1 MFIVRPWLAHTAAS
15 PAYRKSNT
23 MQKKHLTLAVLVTAI
38 WGFNFPVTK
47 LGLAAIDPLLLTA
60 LRFTLAALPWVFFVK
75 RPPIAIKWLAA
86 YGLIFGVAMWALI
99 NLGIEWGVPPGTAA
113 LLIQFSA
120 FFTMGWGVLLF
131 REHLSPG
138 QMLGMGL
145 AVLGLVSIIL
155 ASPGHGTTLGYG
167 LLLVS
172 AFSWSVGNVI
182 IKQSKVREMFAFVV
196 WASVFPP
203 IPLLA
208 LTWLAHGPAPF
219 AALATQFEW
228 VAVFSLLFQVYAATH
243 FCYWGWNLLL
253 REYPVSTVAPLSLLI
268 PVFGIAGSMLMLGHR
283 VGYSEGVSMVLIL
296 SALAVGLIKGPWR
309 LRLADSQK
317 QESPH

>member
-1 MFIVRPWLAHTAAS
+1 
-15 PAYRKSNT
+15 
-23 MQKKHLTLAVLVTAI
+23 MQKKHLFLAVLVTAV
-38 WGFNFPVTK
+38 WGLNFPVTK

-131 REHLSPG
+131 REQLSYA

-145 AVLGLVSIIL
+145 AVLGLISIIL
-155 ASPGHGTTLGYG
+155 ASPGQGTILGYA

-172 AFSWSVGNVI
+172 ALSWSVGNVI

-203 IPLLA
+203 LPLLL
-208 LTWLAHGPAPF
+208 LTWLAHGSAPF
-219 AALATQFEW
+219 TALVTHFEW
-228 VAVFSLLFQVYAATH
+228 VALFSLLFQVYAATH

-253 REYPVSTVAPLSLLI
+253 REYPVSRVAPLSLLI
-268 PVFGIAGSMLMLGHR
+268 PVFGLAGSMLILGHR
-283 VGYSEGVSMVLIL
+283 VGASEGVSIALIL
-296 SALAVGLIKGPWR
+296 SALVVGLLKWPRG
-309 LRLADSQK
+309 LRLLPRQ
-317 QESPH
+317 

>member
-1 MFIVRPWLAHTAAS
+1 
-15 PAYRKSNT
+15 

-38 WGFNFPVTK
+38 WGLNFPVTK

-317 QESPH
+317 QENPH

>member
-1 MFIVRPWLAHTAAS
+1 MH
-15 PAYRKSNT
+15 
-23 MQKKHLTLAVLVTAI
+23 KKHLTLAVLVTAI
-38 WGFNFPVTK
+38 WGLNFPVTK

-86 YGLIFGVAMWALI
+86 YGLIFGVGMWALI

>member
-1 MFIVRPWLAHTAAS
+1 
-15 PAYRKSNT
+15 
-23 MQKKHLTLAVLVTAI
+23 MQKKHLFLAVLVTAV
-38 WGFNFPVTK
+38 WGLNFPVTK

-99 NLGIEWGVPPGTAA
+99 NLGIEGGVPPGTAA

-131 REHLSPG
+131 REQLSYA

-145 AVLGLVSIIL
+145 AVLGLISIIL
-155 ASPGHGTTLGYG
+155 ASPGQGTTLGYA

-172 AFSWSVGNVI
+172 ALSWSVGNVI

-203 IPLLA
+203 LPLLL
-208 LTWLAHGPAPF
+208 LTWLAHGSAPF
-219 AALATQFEW
+219 TALVTHFEW
-228 VAVFSLLFQVYAATH
+228 VALFSLLFQVYAATH

-253 REYPVSTVAPLSLLI
+253 REYPVSRVAPLSLLI
-268 PVFGIAGSMLMLGHR
+268 PVFGLAGSMLILGHR
-283 VGYSEGVSMVLIL
+283 VGASEGVSIALIL
-296 SALAVGLIKGPWR
+296 SALVVGLLKWPRG
-309 LRLADSQK
+309 LRLLPRQ
-317 QESPH
+317 

>member
-1 MFIVRPWLAHTAAS
+1 
-15 PAYRKSNT
+15 
-23 MQKKHLTLAVLVTAI
+23 MQKKHLFLAVLVTAV
-38 WGFNFPVTK
+38 WGLNFPVTK

-131 REHLSPG
+131 RDQLSYA

-145 AVLGLVSIIL
+145 AVLGLISIIL
-155 ASPGHGTTLGYG
+155 ASPGQGTTLGYA

-172 AFSWSVGNVI
+172 ALSWSVGNVI

-203 IPLLA
+203 LPLLL
-208 LTWLAHGPAPF
+208 LTWLAHGSAPF
-219 AALATQFEW
+219 TALVTHFEW
-228 VAVFSLLFQVYAATH
+228 VALFSLLFQVYAATH

-253 REYPVSTVAPLSLLI
+253 REYPVSRVAPLSLLI
-268 PVFGIAGSMLMLGHR
+268 PVFGVAGSMLILGHR
-283 VGYSEGVSMVLIL
+283 VGASEGVSIALIL
-296 SALAVGLIKGPWR
+296 SALVVGLLKWPRG
-309 LRLADSQK
+309 LRLLPRQ
-317 QESPH
+317 

>member
-1 MFIVRPWLAHTAAS
+1 
-15 PAYRKSNT
+15 
-23 MQKKHLTLAVLVTAI
+23 MQKKHLFLAVLVTAV
-38 WGFNFPVTK
+38 WGLNFPVTK

-131 REHLSPG
+131 REQLSYA

-145 AVLGLVSIIL
+145 AVLGLISIIL
-155 ASPGHGTTLGYG
+155 ASPGQGTTLGYA

-172 AFSWSVGNVI
+172 ALSWSVGNVL

-203 IPLLA
+203 LPLLL
-208 LTWLAHGPAPF
+208 LTWLAHGSAPF
-219 AALATQFEW
+219 TALVTHFEW
-228 VAVFSLLFQVYAATH
+228 VALFSLLFQVYAATH

-253 REYPVSTVAPLSLLI
+253 REYPVSRVAPLSLLI
-268 PVFGIAGSMLMLGHR
+268 PVFGIAGSMLILGHR
-283 VGYSEGVSMVLIL
+283 VGASEGVSIALIL
-296 SALAVGLIKGPWR
+296 SALVVGLLKWPRG
-309 LRLADSQK
+309 LRLLPRQ
-317 QESPH
+317 

>member
-1 MFIVRPWLAHTAAS
+1 
-15 PAYRKSNT
+15 
-23 MQKKHLTLAVLVTAI
+23 MQKKHLFLAVLVTAV
-38 WGFNFPVTK
+38 WGLNFPVTK

-131 REHLSPG
+131 REQLSYA

-145 AVLGLVSIIL
+145 AVLGLISIIL
-155 ASPGHGTTLGYG
+155 ASPGQGTTLGYA

-172 AFSWSVGNVI
+172 ALSWSVGNVI

-203 IPLLA
+203 LPLLL
-208 LTWLAHGPAPF
+208 LTWLAHGSAPF
-219 AALATQFEW
+219 TALVTHFEW
-228 VAVFSLLFQVYAATH
+228 VALFSLLFHVYAATH

-253 REYPVSTVAPLSLLI
+253 REYPVSRVAPLSLLI
-268 PVFGIAGSMLMLGHR
+268 PVFGLAGSMLILGHR
-283 VGYSEGVSMVLIL
+283 VGASEGVSIALIL
-296 SALAVGLIKGPWR
+296 SALVVGLLKWPRG
-309 LRLADSQK
+309 LRLLPRQ
-317 QESPH
+317 

>member
-1 MFIVRPWLAHTAAS
+1 
-15 PAYRKSNT
+15 
-23 MQKKHLTLAVLVTAI
+23 MQKKHLFLAVLVTAV
-38 WGFNFPVTK
+38 WGLNFPVTK

-131 REHLSPG
+131 REQLSYA

-145 AVLGLVSIIL
+145 AVLGLLSIIL
-155 ASPGHGTTLGYG
+155 ASPGQGTTLGYA

-172 AFSWSVGNVI
+172 ALSWSVGNVI

-203 IPLLA
+203 LPLLL
-208 LTWLAHGPAPF
+208 LTWLAHGSAPF
-219 AALATQFEW
+219 TALVTHFEW
-228 VAVFSLLFQVYAATH
+228 VALFSLLFQVYAATH

-253 REYPVSTVAPLSLLI
+253 REYPVSRVAPLSLLI
-268 PVFGIAGSMLMLGHR
+268 PVFGIAGSMLILGHR
-283 VGYSEGVSMVLIL
+283 VGASEGVSIALIL
-296 SALAVGLIKGPWR
+296 SALVVGLLKWPRG
-309 LRLADSQK
+309 LRLLPRQ
-317 QESPH
+317 

>member
-1 MFIVRPWLAHTAAS
+1 
-15 PAYRKSNT
+15 
-23 MQKKHLTLAVLVTAI
+23 MQKKHLILAVLVTAV
-38 WGFNFPVTK
+38 WGLNFPVTK

-131 REHLSPG
+131 REQLSYA
-138 QMLGMGL
+138 QMLGIGL
-145 AVLGLVSIIL
+145 AVLGLISIIL
-155 ASPGHGTTLGYG
+155 ASPGQGTTRGYA

-172 AFSWSVGNVI
+172 ALSWSVGNVI

-203 IPLLA
+203 LPLLL
-208 LTWLAHGPAPF
+208 LTWLAHGSAPF
-219 AALATQFEW
+219 TALVTHFEW
-228 VAVFSLLFQVYAATH
+228 VALFSLLFQVYAATH

-253 REYPVSTVAPLSLLI
+253 REYPVSRVAPLSLLI
-268 PVFGIAGSMLMLGHR
+268 PVFGVAGSMLILGHR
-283 VGYSEGVSMVLIL
+283 VGASEGVSIALIL
-296 SALAVGLIKGPWR
+296 SSLVVGLLKWPRG
-309 LRLADSQK
+309 LRLLPRQ
-317 QESPH
+317 

>member
-1 MFIVRPWLAHTAAS
+1 
-15 PAYRKSNT
+15 
-23 MQKKHLTLAVLVTAI
+23 MQKKHLALAVLVTAV
-38 WGFNFPVTK
+38 WGLNFPITK

-75 RPPIAIKWLAA
+75 RPPIAMGWLVA

-99 NLGIEWGVPPGTAA
+99 NVGIELGVPPGTAA

-120 FFTMGWGVLLF
+120 FFTLGWGVLLF
-131 REHLSPG
+131 REHLSLG
-138 QMLGMGL
+138 QILGVVL
-145 AVLGLVSIIL
+145 AVLGLFSIIL
-155 ASPGHGTTLGYG
+155 SSPGQGTTIGYA

-196 WASVFPP
+196 WASLFPP

-219 AALATQFEW
+219 TTLVSHLEG

-253 REYPVSTVAPLSLLI
+253 REYPVSRVAPLSLLI
-268 PVFGIAGSMLMLGHR
+268 PIFGIAGSVLMLGHR
-283 VGYSEGVSMVLIL
+283 IDLNEGLSIALIL
-296 SALAVGLIKGPWR
+296 SALVVGLMKGPRVWCK
-309 LRLADSQK
+309 A
-317 QESPH
+317 